1 MTTNP
6 AMPSRDTTEP
16 TATGAMTFEQ
26 VIEQLRLLGTS
37 DRLLGLYEL
46 GIEACVLGEPQHAA
60 AVLHELIGS
69 LDYTYSDIAEG
80 FRRVYDYCLEEAGQG
95 RLDTV
100 GFILTDLRDTLLRAM
115 TDSAIPEGAIPISA

>member
-6 AMPSRDTTEP
+6 AMQPNRDATEA
-16 TATGAMTFEQ
+16 TATTTGTMTLDQ
-26 VIEQLRLLGTS
+26 VIEQLRVLGTS

-46 GIEACVLGEPQHAA
+46 GIEGCLSREPQHVAT
-60 AVLHELIGS
+60 VLHELIGS

-80 FRRVYDYCLEEAGQG
+80 FRRVYEYCLHEIGEE

-100 GFILTDLRDTLLRAM
+100 GFILTDLRDTLSRAM
-115 TDSAIPEGAIPISA
+115 TDSAVAISA